1 MDHELPLKKVFEAR
15 DRDKTTSVI
24 SQYLAARP
32 EILFAYL
39 FGSVLESDSFHDID
53 VAVYVRDA
61 RGIGDSLDYTL
72 KMSLELERMLGFP
85 VDIVLMNSAPDHLI
99 HSISKGRVLVNRDD
113 DVRVD
118 FITSSWSRYFDVQGK
133 RRQAI
138 ADMLS

>member
-1 MDHELPLKKVFEAR
+1 MDHELPPKKVIEVK
-15 DRDKTTSVI
+15 DRDNITPVL

-39 FGSVLESDSFHDID
+39 FGSVVESDSFHDID

-61 RGIGDSLDYTL
+61 LGIGDSLDYAL
-72 KMSLELERMLGFP
+72 KMSVELERMLGIS
-85 VDIVLMNSAPDHLI
+85 VDIVLMNMAADHLI
-99 HSISKGRVLVNRDD
+99 HSISKGRVLVNHDD
-113 DVRVD
+113 DARVD

-138 ADMLS
+138 VDMLS